1 MTLKLKVLSGLK
13 WSAAGKLLGQIISWI
28 STIVVIRMLE
38 PSDYGL
44 MSLSIIFTSLCYVL
58 SQMGLGSAIVQS
70 KKSGDDGVEAPVEN
84 LLELVFGL
92 SKRFVTYSRQTVFIH
107 ILPKSIKNHLE
118 LNIILISECPNF
130 SLKEGILQ
138 LVNFFL
144 LPSHG
149 HIT

>member
-58 SQMGLGSAIVQS
+58 SQMGLGSSIVQS
-70 KKSGDDGVEAPVEN
+70 KK
-84 LLELVFGL
+84 FG
-92 SKRFVTYSRQTVFIH
+92 
-107 ILPKSIKNHLE
+107 
-118 LNIILISECPNF
+118 
-130 SLKEGILQ
+130 
-138 LVNFFL
+138 
-144 LPSHG
+144 PSV
-149 HIT
+149 